1 MNISYGIKDL
11 SITNVSS
18 YGKTATKQKK
28 TEEMRHLLN
37 NLHRETD
44 KEKNPYGVYVR
55 EDFGKI
61 AGVSETNKEKRKAT
75 KKKFTYNPNE
85 VANKIR
91 QSKTSLNASQAV
103 RSARKKVSE
112 IKRKLATADESD
124 SADIQSALIHA
135 SRMELVAK
143 QKKRHLEQEEMVKIT
158 MDRDER
164 MEEKN
169 DSAEDIRLS
178 EVQAAEEEAYEKED
192 EIFEA
197 RQEMIDEM
205 QANIEET
212 TQDGTEEMS
221 EEMLSQMNLE
231 IASLGEDLLEDLEE
245 TLDMLSEME
254 ILNPHMSK
262 EKFEK
267 IKTKHRNDEEKAI
280 LKANMD
286 YLKATMKQAS
296 GAEMKMGAMTGGT
309 SNMAQAMGMS
319 VATTPSVSIDIAM

>member
-11 SITNVSS
+11 SIANVSS
-18 YGKTATKQKK
+18 YGKTNTKQKK

-61 AGVSETNKEKRKAT
+61 AGVSETAKDKNKTT

-135 SRMELVAK
+135 SRMELIAK

-169 DSAEDIRLS
+169 DPAEDIRLA
-178 EVQAAEEEAYEKED
+178 ELQAAEEEIYDKED
-192 EIFEA
+192 EVFEA
-197 RQEMIDEM
+197 KQEMIDEM
-205 QANIEET
+205 QADIEKAA
-212 TQDGTEEMS
+212 QDDTEEMS
-221 EEMLSQMNLE
+221 EEMLSQMNSE

-245 TLDMLSEME
+245 TLDMLSQME
-254 ILNPHMSK
+254 ILNPHMSR
-262 EKFEK
+262 EKLEK

-296 GAEMKMGAMTGGT
+296 GGDLKIGDMTGGA
-309 SNMAQAMGMS
+309 SGIAQTIGMP
-319 VATTPSVSIDIAM
+319 VATAPPVSIDIAM